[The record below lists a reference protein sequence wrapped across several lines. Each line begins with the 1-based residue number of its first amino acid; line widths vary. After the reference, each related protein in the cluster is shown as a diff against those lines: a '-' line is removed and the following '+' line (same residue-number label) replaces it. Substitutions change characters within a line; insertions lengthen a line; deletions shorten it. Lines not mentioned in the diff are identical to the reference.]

1 MITNQETIYIFSIY
15 ICVRACVTLNVTLE
29 YTSNDLCE
37 GVNTIENRIYLIGN
51 IDIYWYY
58 LIGNIDIAN
67 IDYEVSI
74 SLSLVLLH
82 AYFIA
87 TYWIWKSMRQVCSRS
102 IWDMNIH
109 DEESAAGLQQ
119 VCGRPAADSS
129 SYWKSMRQV
138 CGKTNLHVKKMT
150 VCGRSAAD
158 LRQVCRRSMRQA
170 HFFPMG
176 YHVKEYVLI
185 NTWWYTFCWET
196 AY

>member
-29 YTSNDLCE
+29 YTSNDLCD

-51 IDIYWYY
+51 INIYWYY
-58 LIGNIDIAN
+58 LVSNNDIAN

-138 CGKTNLHVKKMT
+138 CGKSAAKLICMWKRWLSAAGLLQICGKSAAG
-150 VCGRSAAD
+150 VCGRLISF
-158 LRQVCRRSMRQA
+158 LWVCMKSNKKGLM
-170 HFFPMG
+170 FP
-176 YHVKEYVLI
+176 
-185 NTWWYTFCWET
+185 T
-196 AY
+196 AL